1 MDRNGRSAPAF
12 YASEG
17 WAWGKYYKTPQ
28 MDPAGLSP
36 SCSPLVSSWTP
47 QALLTLLTLPYF
59 LSPCL
64 CFIVSPLVM
73 VNFLC
78 QPDRTMGFP
87 DIWLNITS
95 GCVFEGFW
103 MRWTFESVDG
113 VKQIVLTTVGG
124 PHQISWKLEWKKD
137 QVRKHCLSLFIV
149 FKQVHWCSPA
159 FRLELRLELVPSS
172 LLVLQLADCRSWIF
186 QPL

>member
-1 MDRNGRSAPAF
+1 MLQRDEREANTIRLLRWILQGWALAAHFWFPAEHPRLYWLF
-12 YASEG
+12 LHYLTSSPPVSASE
-17 WAWGKYYKTPQ
+17 
-28 MDPAGLSP
+28 
-36 SCSPLVSSWTP
+36 
-47 QALLTLLTLPYF
+47 
-59 LSPCL
+59 
-64 CFIVSPLVM
+64 VSPLVM

-78 QPDRTMGFP
+78 QPDRTMEFP
-87 DIWLNITS
+87 VIWLNITS

-103 MRWTFESVDG
+103 MRLTFESVDG